1 MKITKRQLKRI
12 IQEERVKLTEYGGR
26 PYDPME
32 YPEGMNT
39 RGYNPIT
46 GDIPQGY
53 TEEDMYYDDYV
64 SWAKKNGH
72 VTPASSSVL
81 ATYVVDSGLD
91 EPTWL
96 SIASDV
102 GIDAL
107 DVRMDITRQ
116 QAEQSVTMG
125 ESKMKIT
132 KRQLRRIIREAM
144 APNIPD
150 VVGAV
155 TGVYGEKN
163 RHLADRLN
171 KVWDVVRA
179 DTLEAL
185 GGQATWEE
193 IADEVLASGYS
204 IDPGMVEE
212 INLLPFPQQQALFQK
227 AFGSGSR
234 Y

>member
-1 MKITKRQLKRI
+1 MKITKRQLRRI
-12 IQEERVKLTEYGGR
+12 IKEEKAELKEYGGR

-39 RGYNPIT
+39 RGYNPVT

-91 EPTWL
+91 EPVWL

-125 ESKMKIT
+125 ESRIT
-132 KRQLRRIIREAM
+132 KRQLKRIIKEEKAKVLIEGRNPALRDALMNAYEYMYDDLTLQGVDPSEASHQ
-144 APNIPD
+144 
-150 VVGAV
+150 AV
-155 TGVYGEKN
+155 SAIMLEVEALLDATGVSRTY
-163 RHLADRLN
+163 
-171 KVWDVVRA
+171 V
-179 DTLEAL
+179 
-185 GGQATWEE
+185 
-193 IADEVLASGYS
+193 
-204 IDPGMVEE
+204 GM
-212 INLLPFPQQQALFQK
+212 
-227 AFGSGSR
+227 S
-234 Y
+234 